1 MHPETLAITMRF
13 LMSKSLARE
22 VLEVARAGAAAYS
35 MITPAMM
42 QPDSVAMAR

>member
-1 MHPETLAITMRF
+1 MHPDMLAITMIRVRRF

-35 MITPAMM
+35 MITPG
-42 QPDSVAMAR
+42 